1 MTAKIIAT
9 GSYVP
14 SNPVSNDEMA
24 RIVDTSDEWIVT
36 RTGIH
41 NRYITTSEGTS
52 ELATQAAKNALEQ
65 AQVEVGSIDYI
76 IVATMSPDY
85 ALPNTAC
92 EVQKQLGALHAVCFD
107 ISVACSGFVYALQ
120 IASALLDSM
129 KKSRA
134 IVIGAETLSRM
145 IDWTDRSTCVLF
157 GDGAG
162 AVILE
167 RAEHG
172 IIHSVLGSDG
182 SKSDALICETRPICN
197 PYVKKEFQQE
207 YMKMDGQEV
216 FKFAVKQVS
225 DSIEQVLAESGTKKE
240 EIAGYYLHQ
249 ANRRI
254 LESIAKRLKVDP
266 NAFAMNLGQYSNTSA
281 ASIPILLDEENRKG
295 NLKRGDKIVLSG
307 FGGGLTWGTM
317 VMEW

>member
-14 SNPVSNDEMA
+14 SNPVSNNDMA

-65 AQVEVGSIDYI
+65 SQVEVESIDYI
-76 IVATMSPDY
+76 IVATMSSDY

-92 EVQKQLGALHAVCFD
+92 EVQKQLGALHAACFD

-182 SKSDALICETRPICN
+182 SKGEALICETRPICN
-197 PYVKKEFQQE
+197 PYIKKEFQQE

-225 DSIEQVLAESGTKKE
+225 DSIEQALAESGTKKE

-266 NAFAMNLGQYSNTSA
+266 KEFAMNLGQYSNTSA